1 MFPLITWKEQA
12 ICLQKLQAM
21 VITFSLLN
29 FLEEYLIVKR
39 TLTTL
44 ISLRCAGNVHAL
56 VRFFSRCIYKMCS
69 YKEVP
74 VYIRSGAP
82 LWIQKQHIFVQ

>member
-12 ICLQKLQAM
+12 ICLQKLQTM
-21 VITFSLLN
+21 VVTYSLLN
-29 FLEEYLIVKR
+29 FLEEYVIVKR

-44 ISLRCAGNVHAL
+44 TSLRCAGNVHAL
-56 VRFFSRCIYKMCS
+56 IRFFSRCIHKMCS
-69 YKEVP
+69 YNEVSE
-74 VYIRSGAP
+74 YIRSGAP